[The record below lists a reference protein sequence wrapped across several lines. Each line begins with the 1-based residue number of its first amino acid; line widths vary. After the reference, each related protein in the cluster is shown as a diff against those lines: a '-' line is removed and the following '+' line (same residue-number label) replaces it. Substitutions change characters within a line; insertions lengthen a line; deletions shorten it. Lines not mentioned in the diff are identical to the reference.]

1 MKDID
6 KVVYA
11 IAFDSLDAEIEKEK
25 LKLRDA
31 KTKTEAEQLLVEK
44 RLARLIALKNEEIKY
59 KVKPIDIF
67 NTVINGAA
75 GIAVLGV
82 EHTGIIASKLW
93 SPIQKA
99 LFK

>member
-1 MKDID
+1 MKDVD
-6 KVVYA
+6 KIVYA
-11 IAFDSLDAEIEKEK
+11 IAFDSLEGEIEKEK

-31 KTKTEAEQLLVEK
+31 KTEEEQIAVEK
-44 RLARLIALKNEEIKY
+44 RLARLIALRNEELKH

-93 SPIQKA
+93 SPIQRA
-99 LFK
+99 IFK

>member
-11 IAFDSLDAEIEKEK
+11 IAFDSLEGEIEKEK

-31 KTKTEAEQLLVEK
+31 KTEEQIAVEK
-44 RLARLIALKNEEIKY
+44 RLARLIALRNEELKH

-93 SPIQKA
+93 NPVQKMI
-99 LFK
+99 FK

>member
-11 IAFDSLDAEIEKEK
+11 LAFDSLEGEIEKEK

-31 KTKTEAEQLLVEK
+31 KTEEEQIAVEK
-44 RLARLIALKNEEIKY
+44 RLARLIALRNEEMNH

-93 SPIQKA
+93 NPIQRA
-99 LFK
+99 IFK

>member
-11 IAFDSLDAEIEKEK
+11 LAFDSLEGEIEKEK

-31 KTKTEAEQLLVEK
+31 KTEEEQIAVEK
-44 RLARLIALKNEEIKY
+44 RLARLIALRNEEMKH

-93 SPIQKA
+93 NPIQRA
-99 LFK
+99 IFK

>member
-11 IAFDSLDAEIEKEK
+11 IAFDSLEGEIEKEK

-31 KTKTEAEQLLVEK
+31 KTEEEQIAVEK
-44 RLARLIALKNEEIKY
+44 RLARLIALRNEELKH
-59 KVKPIDIF
+59 KVKSIDIF

-93 SPIQKA
+93 SPIQRA
-99 LFK
+99 IFK

>member
-11 IAFDSLDAEIEKEK
+11 IAFDSLEGEIEKEK
-25 LKLRDA
+25 LKFRDA
-31 KTKTEAEQLLVEK
+31 KTEDEQIAVEK
-44 RLARLIALKNEEIKY
+44 RLARLIALRNEELKH

-93 SPIQKA
+93 NPIQKA
-99 LFK
+99 IFK

>member
-11 IAFDSLDAEIEKEK
+11 LAFDSLEGEIEKEK
-25 LKLRDA
+25 LKLREA
-31 KTKTEAEQLLVEK
+31 KTEEEQISVEK
-44 RLARLIALKNEEIKY
+44 RLARLIALRNEEMKH

-99 LFK
+99 IFK

>member
-1 MKDID
+1 MKDVEKI
-6 KVVYA
+6 VYA
-11 IAFDSLDAEIEKEK
+11 IAFDSLEGEIEKEK

-31 KTKTEAEQLLVEK
+31 KTEAEQLLVEK
-44 RLARLIALKNEEIKY
+44 RLARLIALRNEELKH

-93 SPIQKA
+93 NPVQKMI
-99 LFK
+99 FK

>member
-11 IAFDSLDAEIEKEK
+11 IAFDSLEGEIEKEK

-31 KTKTEAEQLLVEK
+31 KTEEEQIAVEK
-44 RLARLIALKNEEIKY
+44 RLARLIALRNEELKH

-93 SPIQKA
+93 SPIQRSI
-99 LFK
+99 FK

>member
-31 KTKTEAEQLLVEK
+31 KTEAETTFW
-44 RLARLIALKNEEIKY
+44 LKNGWH
-59 KVKPIDIF
+59 D
-67 NTVINGAA
+67 
-75 GIAVLGV
+75 
-82 EHTGIIASKLW
+82 
-93 SPIQKA
+93 
-99 LFK
+99 

>member
-11 IAFDSLDAEIEKEK
+11 IAFDSLEGEIEKEK

-31 KTKTEAEQLLVEK
+31 KTEEEQIAVEK
-44 RLARLIALKNEEIKY
+44 RLARLIALRNEELKH

-93 SPIQKA
+93 NPIQRA
-99 LFK
+99 IFK

>member
-1 MKDID
+1 MKDVD
-6 KVVYA
+6 KIVYA
-11 IAFDSLDAEIEKEK
+11 IAFDSLEGEIEKEK

-31 KTKTEAEQLLVEK
+31 KTEEEQIAVEK
-44 RLARLIALKNEEIKY
+44 RLARLIALRNEELKH
-59 KVKPIDIF
+59 KVKPIDVF

-93 SPIQKA
+93 SPIQRA
-99 LFK
+99 IFK

>member
-6 KVVYA
+6 EFIYA
-11 IAFDSLDAEIEKEK
+11 VAFDSLEGEIEKEK

-31 KTKTEAEQLLVEK
+31 TEEEQDAIEK
-44 RLARLIALKNEEIKY
+44 RLARLIALRNEEMKH
-59 KVKPIDIF
+59 KVKPIDLF
-67 NTVINGAA
+67 NVAVNGLA

-93 SPIQKA
+93 NPIQKA
-99 LFK
+99 IFK

>member
-1 MKDID
+1 MKNID
-6 KVVYA
+6 EIIYA
-11 IAFDSLDAEIEKEK
+11 IAFDSLEGEIEKEK

-31 KTKTEAEQLLVEK
+31 ETEEEQAAVEK
-44 RLARLIALKNEEIKY
+44 RLARLIALRNEELKH

-67 NTVINGAA
+67 NVAVNGLA

-93 SPIQKA
+93 TPVQKA
-99 LFK
+99 IFK

>member
-11 IAFDSLDAEIEKEK
+11 ITFDSLEGEIEKEK

-31 KTKTEAEQLLVEK
+31 KTEEEQIAVEK
-44 RLARLIALKNEEIKY
+44 RLARLIALRNEELKH

-93 SPIQKA
+93 NPIQRA
-99 LFK
+99 IFK

>member
-1 MKDID
+1 MKNID
-6 KVVYA
+6 EIIYA
-11 IAFDSLDAEIEKEK
+11 IAFDSLEGEIEKEK

-31 KTKTEAEQLLVEK
+31 ETEEEQAAVEK
-44 RLARLIALKNEEIKY
+44 RLARLVALRNEELKH

-67 NTVINGAA
+67 NVAVNGLA

-93 SPIQKA
+93 APVQKA
-99 LFK
+99 IFK

>member
-11 IAFDSLDAEIEKEK
+11 IAFDSLEGEIEKEK

-31 KTKTEAEQLLVEK
+31 KTEEEQIAVEK
-44 RLARLIALKNEEIKY
+44 RLARLISLRNEELKH

-93 SPIQKA
+93 SPIQRSI
-99 LFK
+99 FK

>member
-6 KVVYA
+6 EFIYA
-11 IAFDSLDAEIEKEK
+11 VAFDSLEGEIEKEK

-31 KTKTEAEQLLVEK
+31 KTEEEQNAVEK
-44 RLARLIALKNEEIKY
+44 RLARLIALRNEEMKH
-59 KVKPIDIF
+59 KVKPIDLF
-67 NTVINGAA
+67 NVAVNGLA

-93 SPIQKA
+93 NPIQKKI
-99 LFK
+99 FK

>member
-11 IAFDSLDAEIEKEK
+11 IAFDSLEGEIEKEK

-31 KTKTEAEQLLVEK
+31 KTEEEQIAVEK
-44 RLARLIALKNEEIKY
+44 RLARLIALRNEELKH

-93 SPIQKA
+93 NPVQKMI
-99 LFK
+99 FK

>member
-11 IAFDSLDAEIEKEK
+11 IAFDSLEGEIEKEK

-31 KTKTEAEQLLVEK
+31 KTEEEQIAVEK
-44 RLARLIALKNEEIKY
+44 RLARLIALRNEELKH

-93 SPIQKA
+93 NPVHKMI
-99 LFK
+99 FK

>member
-6 KVVYA
+6 EFIYA
-11 IAFDSLDAEIEKEK
+11 VAFDSLEGEIEKEK

-31 KTKTEAEQLLVEK
+31 TEEEQDAIEK
-44 RLARLIALKNEEIKY
+44 RLVRLIALRNEEMKY
-59 KVKPIDIF
+59 KVKPIDLF
-67 NTVINGAA
+67 NVAVNGLA

-93 SPIQKA
+93 NPIQKK

>member
-6 KVVYA
+6 KVIYA

-31 KTKTEAEQLLVEK
+31 KTEAEQLLVEK

-82 EHTGIIASKLW
+82 EHTGIIASRLW

>member
-6 KVVYA
+6 EFIYA
-11 IAFDSLDAEIEKEK
+11 VAFDSLEGEIEKEK

-31 KTKTEAEQLLVEK
+31 TEEEQDVIEK
-44 RLARLIALKNEEIKY
+44 RLARLIALRNEEMKH
-59 KVKPIDIF
+59 KVKPIDLF
-67 NTVINGAA
+67 NVAVNGLA

-93 SPIQKA
+93 NPIQKK

>member
-11 IAFDSLDAEIEKEK
+11 IAFDSLEGEIEKEK

-31 KTKTEAEQLLVEK
+31 KTEDEQIAVEK
-44 RLARLIALKNEEIKY
+44 RLARLIALRNEELKH

-93 SPIQKA
+93 NPVQKMI
-99 LFK
+99 FK

>member
-11 IAFDSLDAEIEKEK
+11 IAFDSLEGEIEKEK

-31 KTKTEAEQLLVEK
+31 KTEEEQIAVEK
-44 RLARLIALKNEEIKY
+44 RLARLIALRNEELKHR
-59 KVKPIDIF
+59 VKPIDIF

-93 SPIQKA
+93 NPVQKMI
-99 LFK
+99 FK

>member
-11 IAFDSLDAEIEKEK
+11 LAFDSLEGEIEKEK
-25 LKLRDA
+25 LKLREA
-31 KTKTEAEQLLVEK
+31 KTEEEQIAVEK
-44 RLARLIALKNEEIKY
+44 RLARLIALRNEEMKH

-93 SPIQKA
+93 IPIQKA
-99 LFK
+99 IFK

>member
-11 IAFDSLDAEIEKEK
+11 LAFDSLEGEIEKEK
-25 LKLRDA
+25 LKLREA
-31 KTKTEAEQLLVEK
+31 KTEEEQIAVEK
-44 RLARLIALKNEEIKY
+44 RLARLIALRNEEMKH

-99 LFK
+99 IFK

>member
-1 MKDID
+1 MKDVD
-6 KVVYA
+6 KIVYA
-11 IAFDSLDAEIEKEK
+11 IAFDSLEGEIEKEK

-31 KTKTEAEQLLVEK
+31 KTEEEQIAVEK
-44 RLARLIALKNEEIKY
+44 RLARLIALRNEELKH

-93 SPIQKA
+93 NPVQKMI
-99 LFK
+99 FK

>member
-11 IAFDSLDAEIEKEK
+11 IAFDSLEGEIEKEK

-31 KTKTEAEQLLVEK
+31 KTEEEQNAVEK
-44 RLARLIALKNEEIKY
+44 RLARLIALRNEEIKY
-59 KVKPIDIF
+59 KVKPIDVF
-67 NTVINGAA
+67 NTAVNGLA

-99 LFK
+99 IFK